1 MELQRVLAKDT
12 RSAMKEI
19 QSLYGDDAL
28 VVSNNKSRGRTEI
41 IVAIDLAAT
50 SNDELGDLH
59 YPAKQDVKIIKSIKN
74 QSFGDVMEDKIFKS
88 SKLSTPTSLVTA
100 TNISSRDSHPQH
112 LESNH
117 QLDYLRSRELLELV
131 KSELASIR
139 EEVRI
144 SQRLLRNDALSNI
157 SEQSKDIIERL
168 NVTGMPLPMRVL
180 LSDMIAGHRDQ
191 ETLIDTLSETIGR
204 SIKVSDM
211 LSNLSGVHIISGP
224 VGSGKSTMATRIA
237 RQKVLD
243 NGSTSVAIVSFND
256 ERVGAWDQSQL
267 LGLQAGVSIF
277 SARTAEM
284 LKHLVEQ
291 LSDRELIIIDTAG
304 TDLESQLSLLQV
316 ALPLAKVHLLLPADA
331 SQALTNQYMN
341 INSQP
346 WTSVMVSRLEDGV
359 YPWSVANSLMNID
372 VPLSIASASNCPLE
386 PAQPANGYALAAHG
400 FKQLVRGF

>member
-243 NGSTSVAIVSFND
+243 NGSTSVAIISFND

-304 TDLESQLSLLQV
+304 SDLESQLSLLQV

-386 PAQPANGYALAAHG
+386 PAQPASGYALAAHG

>member
-372 VPLSIASASNCPLE
+372 VPLSIASGSNSTLE
-386 PAQPANGYALAAHG
+386 PAQLISGYALAAHG

>member
-41 IVAIDLAAT
+41 IVAVDLADT
-50 SNDELGDLH
+50 SNDELDELH
-59 YPAKQDVKIIKSIKN
+59 YPAKQDVKVIKSIKD

-88 SKLSTPTSLVTA
+88 SKISTPITLAEV
-100 TNISSRDSHPQH
+100 TNISSRDSHPQP

-144 SQRLLRNDALSNI
+144 SQRLLRNDALNNI
-157 SEQSKDIIERL
+157 SEQSKQIIERL

-180 LSDMIAGHRDQ
+180 LSDLIAGHRDQ

-204 SIKVSDM
+204 SINGSDM

-224 VGSGKSTMATRIA
+224 VGAGKSTMATRLA

-243 NGSTSVAIVSFND
+243 NGSTSVAVISFND
-256 ERVGAWDQSQL
+256 ERIGAWDQSQL

-284 LKHLVEQ
+284 LMHLVEQ
-291 LSDRELIIIDTAG
+291 LSDRKLIIIDTAG
-304 TDLESQLSLLQV
+304 SDVESQLSLLQI

-331 SQALTNQYMN
+331 SQVLTNQYMN

-372 VPLSIASASNCPLE
+372 VPLSIASGSNSTLE
-386 PAQPANGYALAAHG
+386 PAQLISGYALAAHG